1 MMLHSTRPQSPSP
14 MPYLAAHH
22 VNPASAPTTQDD
34 SSAAVK
40 ATKPSRKRKAQSQ
53 DNERLSKRLSLLNLE
68 QNGSKLYVPVEN
80 PTAADSSEH
89 PAAQVQPQPEAH
101 AQPQRNPD
109 QDSMQLDDSKYKVYI
124 YNIDDEL
131 SSDESDAED
140 GKLIFLPDIEK
151 HLKQNRIPPH
161 ILANSDGELAGMQ
174 MVLYRDPESLTLP
187 KEQDSVR
194 KAILETRHR
203 LREKQR
209 QEREGDSAPVVAAQP
224 LGEQA
229 LANPIAATDDD
240 EVMDID

>member
-1 MMLHSTRPQSPSP
+1 MMMLHSTRPQSPSP
-14 MPYLAAHH
+14 TPYLAHH
-22 VNPASAPTTQDD
+22 VNPAPAPTTQDE

-80 PTAADSSEH
+80 PTAADSSGH
-89 PAAQVQPQPEAH
+89 PAAQLQPH
-101 AQPQRNPD
+101 AQPGRSPD
-109 QDSMQLDDSKYKVYI
+109 QDRMQLDDSKYKVYI

-174 MVLYRDPESLTLP
+174 MVLYRDPQSLTLP

-209 QEREGDSAPVVAAQP
+209 QEREEASAAPVAAQP

-229 LANPIAATDDD
+229 LANSIAATDDD